1 MTSEK
6 RLREMP
12 GAMVKW
18 YDFEKGSRIAVVVH
32 ECGNSLLIAKA
43 LEEEREGV
51 ERILLDRVEGAK
63 CHEEDKEIYDVIIAA
78 DVLEYTQNIPG
89 LLKRLRA
96 MLKPDGKL
104 LLATDNRLGI
114 RYFCGDQDLFTGKN
128 YDGIENYKHL
138 LPWERKAMNGKAYS
152 KAELTRFL
160 ETAGFGRHRFFSV
173 FPRISN
179 PQILL
184 AEDYEPNE
192 ALDIRVFPEYNNPDT
207 VFLFEEELYPS
218 LMENQLLHPMAN
230 GFFIECPLSS
240 CYTQVNQVTL
250 SGERGKENA
259 MATVIRGDGLVE
271 KRALYPEGRIKLERL
286 LENHEYLSAHGVRMI
301 DMELKED
308 SLVMPYVPGIPATD
322 YFRNLLK
329 LNQEFFLSRLDAFWD
344 IVLGSGTPASF
355 DEIDWERFEPGGE
368 KEKMDS
374 RDQDKWKRIASGP
387 EKEDLGVIL
396 KRGYLDLVSL
406 NCFYFEGEF
415 VFYDQELY
423 LENVP
428 AKAIMFRT
436 VEFIYKFHD
445 YLDGIFPR
453 EMLFERYGLV
463 KYRDLYGKFISAFLN
478 ELRRDDDLSNYV
490 QKGRRKY
497 ETVLKNRGRMNYSE
511 EEYTMIF
518 KDIFRHM
525 KGRRLYLF
533 GSGKYAQ
540 KFRERYEK
548 VYPVTGY
555 LDNDKSRWGTQV
567 DGVLVSAPV
576 ILKEMAPKE
585 YKVIVCIRDCMPVVK
600 QLREMG
606 IGNFSVYNP
615 DADEAFVS

>member
-271 KRALYPEGRIKLERL
+271 KRALYPEGAIKLERL

-322 YFRNLLK
+322 YFRSLLK
-329 LNQEFFLSRLDAFWD
+329 LNQEFFLSQLDAFWD
-344 IVLGSGTPASF
+344 IVLRSGTQASF
-355 DEIDWERFEPGGE
+355 NEIDWERFEPGGE
-368 KEKMDS
+368 NEKMDG
-374 RDQDKWKRIASGP
+374 RDQDRWKRIASGP
-387 EKEDLGVIL
+387 DKEDLGVIL

-478 ELRRDDDLSNYV
+478 ELRRDDGLSDYV
-490 QKGRRKY
+490 QEGRRKY

-518 KDIFRHM
+518 KDIFCHM
-525 KGRRLYLF
+525 EGRRLYLF

-540 KFRERYEK
+540 KFRERYGK

-576 ILKEMAPKE
+576 ILKEMAPRE